1 MLSLSSLI
9 AYLDVRHCLECLG
22 YLGYPIL
29 SEQDSQTQ
37 ALTGT
42 AVPSPPGSTVSSL
55 RSPALSLASDP
66 GEED

>member
-1 MLSLSSLI
+1 M
-9 AYLDVRHCLECLG
+9 AYLDVQHCLECLG

-42 AVPSPPGSTVSSL
+42 AAPSPPGSLVSSWH
-55 RSPALSLASDP
+55 SPALTFASDP